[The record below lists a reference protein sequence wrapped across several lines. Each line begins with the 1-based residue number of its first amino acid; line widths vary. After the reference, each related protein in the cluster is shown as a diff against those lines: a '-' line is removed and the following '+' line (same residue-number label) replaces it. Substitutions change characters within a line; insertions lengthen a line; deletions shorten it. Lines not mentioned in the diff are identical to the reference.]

1 MNPGESAA
9 MFSLRVGAAAGSS
22 SATVSTAP
30 LDSPWSEL
38 DHAAHSSIE
47 RRPRMGIFD
56 SSRTRVA
63 PVFGRLQCLDPS
75 GRLWLQGLLE
85 LANTRKAQR
94 PDAGPSRLR
103 VAKWWPREARLAA
116 PPGLLR
122 WLLENAEEPRDAA
135 AWGRKPEVKENRRR
149 VVDRD
154 AATLAQ
160 ALRNLE
166 ERRPSPRAWY
176 VLEAPSQPDV
186 YLDSDDIVIV
196 VEGKR
201 TETAP
206 TTSTAWMKVRHQML
220 RHLDAAWEH
229 RAGRRIYGLYIVE
242 AVAASNPCEPPFTW
256 HAAVESTISDEVL
269 RGSLPHRTPDERSQI
284 ASALLGVTTWQAVCD
299 EFQIPREVLI
309 PEVFDHTLGPRT
321 TRRKSGR
328 SPRSTRM
335 SSDLDAAEASH
346 PAVNGGST

>member
-1 MNPGESAA
+1 
-9 MFSLRVGAAAGSS
+9 
-22 SATVSTAP
+22 
-30 LDSPWSEL
+30 
-38 DHAAHSSIE
+38 
-47 RRPRMGIFD
+47 MGIHD

-85 LANTRKAQR
+85 LANTRKLPR
-94 PDAGPSRLR
+94 PEADASRLR

-135 AWGRKPEVKENRRR
+135 AWGRRPEVMANRRR

-154 AATLAQ
+154 ADTLAV
-160 ALRNLE
+160 ALRSLQ
-166 ERRPSPRAWY
+166 ERRSSPRAWY
-176 VLEAPSQPDV
+176 VLEGPSQPDV
-186 YLDSDDIVIV
+186 YLDSADAVIV

-206 TTSTAWMKVRHQML
+206 TTSTAWMRVRHQML

-229 RAGRRIYGLYIVE
+229 RQGRRIYGLYIVE
-242 AVAASNPCEPPFTW
+242 AESGASSTEPPSTW
-256 HAAVESTISDEVL
+256 HEAVQSTISEEVL
-269 RGSLPHRTPDERSQI
+269 RGSLPHRTSDERSQI
-284 ASALLGVTTWQAVCD
+284 ANALLGVTTWQAVCD

-309 PEVFDHTLGPRT
+309 PEVLDDRPAPKA
-321 TRRKSGR
+321 TRRDSGR
-328 SPRSTRM
+328 SLRPAALSD
-335 SSDLDAAEASH
+335 DLDQAEASQTAASSA
-346 PAVNGGST
+346 PT

>member
-1 MNPGESAA
+1 
-9 MFSLRVGAAAGSS
+9 
-22 SATVSTAP
+22 
-30 LDSPWSEL
+30 
-38 DHAAHSSIE
+38 
-47 RRPRMGIFD
+47 MGIFD
-56 SSRTRVA
+56 SSRTRIA

-122 WLLENAEEPRDAA
+122 WLLENAEEPRDAG

-154 AATLAQ
+154 ADTLAQ
-160 ALRNLE
+160 ALRSLE

-206 TTSTAWMKVRHQML
+206 TTSTAWMSVRHQML

-242 AVAASNPCEPPFTW
+242 AVAASGALDPPFTW

-269 RGSLPHRTPDERSQI
+269 KGSLPHRTPDERSQI

-299 EFQIPREVLI
+299 EFNIPRDVLI
-309 PEVFDHTLGPRT
+309 PEVFDHTLGGRT

-328 SPRSTRM
+328 SPRPTLTSG
-335 SSDLDAAEASH
+335 DLDAAEASH
-346 PAVNGGST
+346 LAVNEGST

>member
-1 MNPGESAA
+1 
-9 MFSLRVGAAAGSS
+9 
-22 SATVSTAP
+22 
-30 LDSPWSEL
+30 
-38 DHAAHSSIE
+38 
-47 RRPRMGIFD
+47 MGIFD

-154 AATLAQ
+154 ADTLAQ
-160 ALRNLE
+160 ALRSLE
-166 ERRPSPRAWY
+166 EGRPSPRAWY

-206 TTSTAWMKVRHQML
+206 TTSTAWMNVRHQML

-242 AVAASNPCEPPFTW
+242 AVAASSPVEPPFTW

-309 PEVFDHTLGPRT
+309 PEVFDHTLGART

-328 SPRSTRM
+328 SPRPTRM

>member
-1 MNPGESAA
+1 
-9 MFSLRVGAAAGSS
+9 
-22 SATVSTAP
+22 
-30 LDSPWSEL
+30 
-38 DHAAHSSIE
+38 
-47 RRPRMGIFD
+47 MGIFD

-122 WLLENAEEPRDAA
+122 WLLEHAEEPRDAS
-135 AWGRKPEVKENRRR
+135 AWGRTPEVKENRRR

-154 AATLAQ
+154 ADTLAQ
-160 ALRNLE
+160 ALRSLE
-166 ERRPSPRAWY
+166 EGRPSPRAWY
-176 VLEAPSQPDV
+176 VLEGPSQPDV
-186 YLDSDDIVIV
+186 YLDSDDVVIV

-206 TTSTAWMKVRHQML
+206 TTSTAWMNVRHQML
-220 RHLDAAWEH
+220 RHLDAAWEL
-229 RAGRRIYGLYIVE
+229 RAGRRIYGMYIVE
-242 AVAASNPCEPPFTW
+242 AGTSGAFEPPFTW

-284 ASALLGVTTWQAVCD
+284 ASALLGVTTWQAVCS
-299 EFQIPREVLI
+299 EFHIPDDVLI
-309 PEVFDHTLGPRT
+309 PEVFDHTLGART
-321 TRRKSGR
+321 TRRKSGS
-328 SPRSTRM
+328 SPQPALPAGH
-335 SSDLDAAEASH
+335 LDAAPASH
-346 PAVNGGST
+346 AAVNAPD

>member
-1 MNPGESAA
+1 
-9 MFSLRVGAAAGSS
+9 
-22 SATVSTAP
+22 
-30 LDSPWSEL
+30 
-38 DHAAHSSIE
+38 
-47 RRPRMGIFD
+47 MGIHD

-63 PVFGRLQCLDPS
+63 PVFGRLQCFDPS

-85 LANTRKAQR
+85 LANTRKLPR
-94 PDAGPSRLR
+94 PQAGTSRLR

-122 WLLENAEEPRDAA
+122 WLLENAEEPGNAA
-135 AWGRKPEVKENRRR
+135 AWGRRPEVMASRRR

-154 AATLAQ
+154 ADTLAG
-160 ALRNLE
+160 ALRSLQ

-176 VLEAPSQPDV
+176 VLEGPSQPDV
-186 YLDSDDIVIV
+186 YLDSADAVIV

-201 TETAP
+201 TETRP
-206 TTSTAWMKVRHQML
+206 TTSTAWMRVRHQML

-229 RAGRRIYGLYIVE
+229 RQGRRIYGLFIVE
-242 AVAASNPCEPPFTW
+242 AEKGTTSVVPSSAW
-256 HAAVESTISDEVL
+256 HEAVELTISDKVL
-269 RGSLPHRTPDERSQI
+269 TGSLPHRSTDERSQI

-309 PEVFDHTLGPRT
+309 PEVPDDRPAPAT

-328 SPRSTRM
+328 SLRPSPLP
-335 SSDLDAAEASH
+335 DHLDQAEAPQTAASSAPH
-346 PAVNGGST
+346 LSI